1 MPKNE
6 VTRNSPCP
14 CGSGKK
20 YKLCCMEKNP
30 KSSADPLWLQI
41 RRYDDKII
49 ADIFNFMPGRLGVN
63 VLTDAWEDFIGNQF
77 EPFDDKS
84 PHTPV
89 FWPWFFYNY
98 VPEDF
103 DFDESEQKSTAIYP
117 IAEYFLNENRH
128 RLTEIECKFIE
139 ISCQAIFTFHEVVEV
154 RPGEG
159 FTLREILSGNEV
171 IVFEHSASKTV
182 TKHSILFGKVI
193 QYEHIGLL
201 NGMSGILIPA
211 DKKIQIIDLQT
222 LIQST
227 NPSITE
233 DVLFE
238 WEFEIH
244 ELYLDIYNQ
253 IMATPEIRNT
263 DGDPFSFHELNFKI
277 ASPEEAFHKLKSLA
291 LDVPDEKLLENA
303 EFDNQ
308 NRIVKVDFKWYK
320 IGKMDL
326 PGGNYIPLGD
336 ISINKTNLKV
346 AVNSLNRAQ
355 KIRKEI
361 EKRLGTQVK
370 YKSTNTRSMESL
382 LEDPKKSNK
391 EQPAPEMTPEMAAIQ
406 DELLANHWEKWIDM
420 EIPALSGIT
429 PREAVKTS
437 IGREK
442 LIALLN
448 YIEMN
453 EQKTGDKMDQ
463 VKYIR
468 GVRMTLGLV

>member
-1 MPKNE
+1 
-6 VTRNSPCP
+6 
-14 CGSGKK
+14 
-20 YKLCCMEKNP
+20 MEKNP
-30 KSSADPLWLQI
+30 KYSADPLWLKI

-49 ADIFNFMPGRLGVN
+49 ADIFNFLPGRIGTN

-84 PHTPV
+84 PHTTV

-103 DFDESEQKSTAIYP
+103 DFDKPGKESAATFP
-117 IAEYFLNENRH
+117 IAQYFLNKNRH

-139 ISCQAIFTFHEVVEV
+139 ISCQAIFSFHEVVEV

-159 FTLREILSGNEV
+159 FTLRDILLGNEV
-171 IVFEHSASKTV
+171 VVVEHAASKTV
-182 TKHSILFGKVI
+182 TKHSILFGKII

-201 NGMSGILIPA
+201 NGMSGILIPP
-211 DKKIQIIDLQT
+211 DKKIQIIDLRT
-222 LIQST
+222 LILST
-227 NPSITE
+227 NPSITTE
-233 DVLFE
+233 EVLFE
-238 WEFEIH
+238 WEVVIR
-244 ELYLDIYNQ
+244 ELYLNIYKQ
-253 IMATPEIRNT
+253 IITPPEIRNS
-263 DGDPFSFHELNFKI
+263 DGEPLIFHELTFKI
-277 ASPEEAFHKLKSLA
+277 TSPAEAFYKLKSLA
-291 LDVPDEKLLENA
+291 LDVSDEELLENA
-303 EFDNQ
+303 KFDNQ

-320 IGKMDL
+320 IGTMDL
-326 PGGNYIPLGD
+326 PGGDYISLGD
-336 ISINKTNLKV
+336 ISIDKTNLKV
-346 AVNSLNRAQ
+346 TVNSLNRAQ

-370 YKSTNTRSMESL
+370 YKSTNIRSMESL
-382 LEDPKKSNK
+382 LEDARKSNK

-406 DELLANHWEKWIDM
+406 DELLAIHWEKWIDM

-442 LIALLN
+442 LIALLD

-453 EQKTGDKMDQ
+453 EQKTGDKMGQ
-463 VKYIR
+463 LKYIR
-468 GVRMTLGLV
+468 GVRRTLGLV